1 MSSPS
6 LYLFHGG
13 YPGITGFVAVALVA
27 VGIWLRTYT
36 KRKRIRPVRTGD
48 QQDDAYIA
56 LLIAVSWRQRK
67 RTFDTR
73 ELDPESSV
81 PRLTFDPYRPPKW
94 HKVEAELQAF
104 GSESVRAAYQAGSSA
119 HLAAMGTFADW
130 TRDQGENNRN
140 AALQARRAA
149 DDADRALVKCIRLEL
164 QGKGSRFAA
173 WQPGVAGDG
182 A

>member
-56 LLIAVSWRQRK
+56 LLIAVNWRQQK
-67 RTFDTR
+67 RAFDTR
-73 ELDPESSV
+73 GLESSGR
-81 PRLTFDPYRPPKW
+81 RLAFDPYRPPKW
-94 HKVEAELQAF
+94 HKVDAELQAF
-104 GSESVRAAYQAGSSA
+104 GSESVRAASEAASSA

-140 AALQARRAA
+140 AALQARRTA

-164 QGKGSRFAA
+164 QGKGSRFAD
-173 WQPGVAGDG
+173 WRPGLAGDG